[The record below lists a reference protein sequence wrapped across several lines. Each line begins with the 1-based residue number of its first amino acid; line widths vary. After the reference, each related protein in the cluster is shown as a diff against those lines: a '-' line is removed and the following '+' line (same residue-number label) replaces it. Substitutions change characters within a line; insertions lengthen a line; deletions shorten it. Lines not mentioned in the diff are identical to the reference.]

1 MVTESLLVNRPA
13 LCTFLI
19 FRTGSRRTIPAM
31 ARRLLIDLVTSR
43 TLFVLGTGCSR
54 NIPVMPELFL

>member
-1 MVTESLLVNRPA
+1 MVTESLLVNRST

-19 FRTGSRRTIPAM
+19 FRTGGRRSIPGM
-31 ARRLLIDLVTSR
+31 TGCLLDFTASAAL
-43 TLFVLGTGCSR
+43 LVLGTGGSR

>member
-1 MVTESLLVNRPA
+1 MVAKCLLVNSSA

-19 FRTGSRRTIPAM
+19 FRAGSRRSIPGM
-31 ARRLLIDLVTSR
+31 TGRLLDFTASAAL
-43 TLFVLGTGCSR
+43 LVLGTGGSR